1 MIIFLN
7 LTPFM
12 MFCIIQHGYRKS
24 GKAIASS
31 DYYAKRVAINIMLNV
46 REGFVLIIFK
56 GSSNDQFSNASA
68 Y

>member
-1 MIIFLN
+1 MITFLN

-31 DYYAKRVAINIMLNV
+31 DYYAKSVAINIMLHV
-46 REGFVLIIFK
+46 REGFVLITSK
-56 GSSNDQFSNASA
+56 ETTNDQFSSASA
-68 Y
+68 D